1 MIIDIKT
8 GKKLTERT
16 DEHGRP
22 ITNPDVLAE
31 IDRIESMGKRIPVNL
46 QIRLKNLKRDGDQA
60 KNRNKIKRVSPAAPN
75 SETLQ
80 DLNNQ
85 TPTNSIREALKA
97 VKNIINDVYNGES
110 PIAAIKKSCLSPR
123 VFYNLLD
130 GKPTPSLKK
139 SIRIEQALIKNK
151 NAQFPDT
158 HSNLHSNSVLNDNP
172 QDPDYSDD
180 NEVCKIYDTLNELK
194 SEFVRA
200 RCIFAEFCLYKR
212 EMLENQLL
220 NGEIDSATY
229 ATLANDYKYLA
240 AKFAPSMYGDKISI
254 ESTITQKTT
263 SMPSMDKVQELN
275 ALINNNLLTD
285 ESIKEAEYTEVDK

>member
-31 IDRIESMGKRIPVNL
+31 IDRIESMGKRAPVNL

-60 KNRNKIKRVSPAAPN
+60 KNRNKLKRVGPAAPN

-110 PIAAIKKSCLSPR
+110 PIAAMKKSCLSPR
-123 VFYNLLD
+123 VFYNLID

-139 SIRIEQALIKNK
+139 SIRIEQAIIKNK
-151 NAQFPDT
+151 NAQ
-158 HSNLHSNSVLNDNP
+158 NNNNIILNETP
-172 QDPDYSDD
+172 QDPDYIDD
-180 NEVCKIYDTLNELK
+180 DEVCRIYDTLDELK

-240 AKFAPSMYGDKISI
+240 AKFAPSMYGDRISI

-275 ALINNNLLTD
+275 ALINNNLLAG
-285 ESIKEAEYTEVDK
+285 ESIKEAEYVEADK

>member
-31 IDRIESMGKRIPVNL
+31 IDRIESMGKRAPVNL

-60 KNRNKIKRVSPAAPN
+60 KNRNKIRRASPAAPN
-75 SETLQ
+75 SESLQ
-80 DLNNQ
+80 DLNNS
-85 TPTNSIREALKA
+85 PTNSIREALKA

-123 VFYNLLD
+123 VFYNLID

-151 NAQFPDT
+151 NAQNPNTQPNT
-158 HSNLHSNSVLNDNP
+158 HNNIILNDTP
-172 QDPDYSDD
+172 QDPDYIDD
-180 NEVCKIYDTLNELK
+180 SEVGKIYDTLNELK

-220 NGEIDSATY
+220 NGEIDSSTY

-240 AKFAPSMYGDKISI
+240 AKFAPSMYGDRISI

-263 SMPSMDKVQELN
+263 STPSMDKVQELN
-275 ALINNNLLTD
+275 LLINNNLLAG
-285 ESIKEAEYTEVDK
+285 ESIKEAEYVEADK